1 MKQEAGL
8 ATLRLLRNEV
18 AKERILAE
26 NIGPLRLQEVIIR
39 RGKNGKIEETT
50 TFVGAL

>member
-1 MKQEAGL
+1 
-8 ATLRLLRNEV
+8 LRVLRDEV

-39 RGKNGKIEETT
+39 RGKSGKIEETT
-50 TFVGAL
+50 TFVGEL